1 MSRKSRIEL
10 RETYMQGWYRMDID
24 RLLGSTAP
32 DFIFDDPAE
41 EAPVA
46 RDGLEAYMHRW
57 DARLRALG
65 GNNEWQLT
73 HQLRKDENGV
83 PRDGITV
90 LVATG
95 LHRPNLGEE
104 LAELIGDTWVQE
116 TPQLRQNIAQA
127 NELPSIALSDT
138 DVADLLAFLESLTD
152 FREADLNALVPAAVP
167 SGLPVED

>member
-32 DFIFDDPAE
+32 GFIFDDPAE

-83 PRDGITV
+83 
-90 LVATG
+90 
-95 LHRPNLGEE
+95 
-104 LAELIGDTWVQE
+104 
-116 TPQLRQNIAQA
+116 
-127 NELPSIALSDT
+127 
-138 DVADLLAFLESLTD
+138 LTD
-152 FREADLNALVPAAVP
+152 WEW
-167 SGLPVED
+167 